1 MRRIFGLIAV
11 LAVLL
16 PQAARANRAE
26 TLLIPT
32 RVVMEKNDRFTT
44 VVIRNIGDAT
54 GNLSVELIDMT
65 MGETGGVVQLEE
77 GKSDPWSAIP
87 ILRVSPHSITLKP
100 GESQNVRIML
110 RKPEGLPAG
119 EYRSHLKVKV
129 DEDNVEAAASKTAED
144 LKAASIAVKA
154 KLALTI
160 PVIVRNGETTIA
172 IKIDSPKIGHDAMGK
187 PEVDMTL
194 LREGNRSVMGDFT
207 FTYTG
212 PDGKSQ
218 LIKTF
223 PGIPV
228 YRSTERRKV
237 SIPMDDI
244 PAGINLD
251 KGKLAVAY
259 TAQEKEGGMKL
270 AEATID
276 LSVR

>member
-1 MRRIFGLIAV
+1 MKKIWGLLLA
-11 LAVLL
+11 LAVF
-16 PQAARANRAE
+16 PQAALANRAE

-44 VVIRNIGDAT
+44 VIIRNVGNAT
-54 GNLSVELIDMT
+54 GNLSVDLIDMT

-77 GKSDPWSAIP
+77 GKSDPYSAIP
-87 ILRVSPHSITLKP
+87 ILRVSPRSVTLRP

-110 RKPEGLPAG
+110 RKPEGLADG

-129 DEDNVEAAASKTAED
+129 EEDDVESTVNRTAEEM
-144 LKAASIAVKA
+144 KAASISVKA

-160 PVIVRNGETTIA
+160 PIIVRNGETTIA
-172 IKIDSPKIGHDAMGK
+172 IKIDSLKISRDAAGK
-187 PEVDMTL
+187 PAVEMTL

-218 LIKTF
+218 PLKAF

-237 SIPMDDI
+237 SIPLDEL
-244 PAGINLD
+244 PAGIDLN
-251 KGKLAVAY
+251 KGKLDVVYA
-259 TAQEKEGGMKL
+259 AQQKEGGMKL
-270 AEATID
+270 AEAAVD
-276 LSVR
+276 LSAQ